1 MSDDHP
7 KSSWLDYKNSIKRSS
22 KSNLFID
29 ENEKT
34 KVSVSAL
41 QPKDTNKTN
50 NNSWLNYKNSIKK
63 LYSADV
69 VEERTHHPIKV
80 SKPPKAFVIHE
91 SKKYQIKL
99 DLHGQTE
106 NMAYEMLE
114 KTFRSSLKNRIQNL
128 LIITGKGYRKADFS
142 TESKGILRSS
152 FERWM
157 KYSSLSMF
165 VEEFS
170 IAKVNDGGDGAFY
183 VKLKNIKSN
192 FLNHNKNKKF

>member
-22 KSNLFID
+22 GSNVFID

-41 QPKDTNKTN
+41 QHENTNKTN
-50 NNSWLNYKNSIKK
+50 DNSWFRYKNSIKK

-69 VEERTHHPIKV
+69 VDERTYHPIKV
-80 SKPPKAFVIHE
+80 SKSVNTLLIAE

-106 NMAYEMLE
+106 NRAYEMLE
-114 KTFRSSLKNRIQNL
+114 KTFRMSLKKGILNL
-128 LIITGKGYRKADFS
+128 LIITGKGYRRTDFG
-142 TESKGILRSS
+142 TESKGIIRSS

-157 KYSSLSMF
+157 KYSSLSLF

-170 IAKVNDGGDGAFY
+170 VANVNDGGDGAFY

-192 FLNHNKNKKF
+192 LLNHNKNKKF